1 MKIFI
6 DGDGCP
12 VKGLIEDIAKRYAI
26 KVVLVTSIAYF
37 TSRQYKSFEIIMVD
51 NVPQAADM
59 AIINRVKEG
68 DIVVTQDFGLASV
81 VLSKKA
87 MAISFTGRIYETEKM
102 DTMLFQR
109 YLTQKIKRGGGSIKG
124 PPKRTRLDDE
134 RFEKNL
140 IKLITRGKISL

>member
-12 VKGLIEDIAKRYAI
+12 VKGLIDVIAKRYAI
-26 KVVLVTSIAYF
+26 QVMLVTSVAHF
-37 TSRQYKSFEIIMVD
+37 TSRQYKSFKTIMVD
-51 NVPQAADM
+51 NVPQAADI
-59 AIINRVKEG
+59 AIINRVERG
-68 DIVVTQDFGLASV
+68 DIVVTQDFGLASM
-81 VLSKKA
+81 VLNKKA

-109 YLTQKIKRGGGSIKG
+109 YLAQKIKRGGGSIKG
-124 PPKRTRLDDE
+124 PSKRTRLDDE

-140 IKLITRGKISL
+140 IKLITRGKISV